1 MLQLQQVTDHLAELN
16 EHFISAESGIY
27 GALDVIENRLL

>member
-1 MLQLQQVTDHLAELN
+1 MLQLQQITESLAELN
-16 EHFISAESGIY
+16 EYFTTAESGIY